1 MFAALKSLTASP
13 AVIFNEDYPS
23 VDLSK
28 FASCK
33 GLYQLGGVMIN
44 RGFGSNDGMVSTCS
58 SMFCFDEI
66 N

>member
-1 MFAALKSLTASP
+1 MFAALKSLTTLP
-13 AVIFNEDYPS
+13 AVIFSEDYPS
-23 VDLSK
+23 VGLSK
-28 FASCK
+28 LASCE